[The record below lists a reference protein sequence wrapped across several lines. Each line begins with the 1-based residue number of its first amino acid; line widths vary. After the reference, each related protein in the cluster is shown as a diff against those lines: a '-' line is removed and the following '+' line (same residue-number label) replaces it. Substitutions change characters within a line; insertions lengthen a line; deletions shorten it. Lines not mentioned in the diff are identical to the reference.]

1 MCLRSAECHVKR
13 SQSMGDD
20 LNAPISI
27 LRGRSYRT
35 DGSVSFHPSTYL
47 RSSARRSTR
56 LHAVWGLSIKPALK
70 RSIRC
75 CRCWELE
82 TRPRKKRLTCKKLGV
97 SGCELRCQLDD
108 TSFIFRMSAG
118 GREDSMCSKIS
129 RGRSDT
135 EVGRIASSTPSGA
148 G

>member
-1 MCLRSAECHVKR
+1 
-13 SQSMGDD
+13 MGDD
-20 LNAPISI
+20 PNAPISI

-35 DGSVSFHPSTYL
+35 DGSISFHPPTYL

-56 LHAVWGLSIKPALK
+56 LHAMWGLSIKPAPK

-82 TRPRKKRLTCKKLGV
+82 TRPRKKRLTCRKLGV
-97 SGCELRCQLDD
+97 SGHELRCQLDD
-108 TSFIFRMSAG
+108 TSFIFRMFAG
-118 GREDSMCSKIS
+118 GREDSMYSKIS
-129 RGRSDT
+129 SGISDT
-135 EVGRIASSTPSGA
+135 EVDRIASSTPGGA